1 MNGLSMRR
9 AKKANLSMTAVLGVA
24 IVAAGAFAFAGT
36 RVSVNR
42 EPPASAAEPS
52 PAEMPAAEAV
62 ANAAQGDSAP
72 LNGEVLETLA
82 VSKYTYLRLRTST
95 GETWAAVPSATI
107 ALGSHVAIADAT
119 RMDDFKSSTLKR
131 TFQVIYF
138 GTLAPAGTAPAAA
151 PAAKFSAADVPAF
164 DDDSTLPPGHPDI
177 GAAAPSPS
185 PVNDSDPLPPGHPE
199 VGAAPSSPHAGMNE
213 AAGNEPA
220 LPLLK
225 IERARG
231 GNAHLISELQSER
244 KLVGQRVR
252 VRGQVTK
259 VTPNVQGHTFFHM
272 RDGSPS
278 GGTAGGLDLIVTSS
292 AEPQRGQVATF
303 EGTLRADVDVGIGYK
318 YPLLLENA
326 TLVDE

>member
-9 AKKANLSMTAVLGVA
+9 AKKTNLGMTAVLGVA

-36 RVSVNR
+36 RANH

-52 PAEMPAAEAV
+52 PPEMPAAEAV
-62 ANAAQGDSAP
+62 ANAAQDDSAP

-107 ALGSHVAIADAT
+107 ALGSHVEIADAT

-131 TFQVIYF
+131 TFKVIYF
-138 GTLAPAGTAPAAA
+138 GTLAPAGAAPAAA
-151 PAAKFSAADVPAF
+151 PAGKFSAADVPAF

-177 GAAAPSPS
+177 GAAAPSPA

-199 VGAAPSSPHAGMNE
+199 VGAAAPSPHAGMNE
-213 AAGNEPA
+213 ATGNEPA

-231 GNAHLISELQSER
+231 GNAHLVSELQSER

-259 VTPNVQGHTFFHM
+259 VTPNVQGHTFFHL
-272 RDGSPS
+272 RDGSP
-278 GGTAGGLDLIVTSS
+278 GGGSAGALDLVVTSN